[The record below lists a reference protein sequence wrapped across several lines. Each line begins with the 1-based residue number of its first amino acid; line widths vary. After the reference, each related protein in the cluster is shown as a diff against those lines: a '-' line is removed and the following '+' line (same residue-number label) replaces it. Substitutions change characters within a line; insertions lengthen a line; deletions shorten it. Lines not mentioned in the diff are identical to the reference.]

1 MSEITTKPLCQF
13 YVGIYRRMVRWFGFT
28 TPYWLCCMNQDE
40 LLACI
45 LRMVCSNS
53 MTLIFLNVAI
63 RIRLN
68 NDYPVDVLDKY
79 KKSNP
84 NMDRRAMRRVYYA
97 ENIDHIRE
105 YNRNYQAMKST
116 VSSINIFKKST

>member
-1 MSEITTKPLCQF
+1 MSEITTRPLCDF
-13 YVGIYRRMVRWFGFT
+13 YVGIYKRMKRWFGFNR
-28 TPYWLCCMNQDE
+28 PYWLSEMNQEE
-40 LLACI
+40 LLQCI
-45 LRMVCSNS
+45 LNMVCSKS

-68 NDYPVDVLDKY
+68 NEYPVDILDKY

-105 YNRNYQAMKST
+105 YNRQYQQMKKLCN
-116 VSSINIFKKST
+116 SINIFRKSP